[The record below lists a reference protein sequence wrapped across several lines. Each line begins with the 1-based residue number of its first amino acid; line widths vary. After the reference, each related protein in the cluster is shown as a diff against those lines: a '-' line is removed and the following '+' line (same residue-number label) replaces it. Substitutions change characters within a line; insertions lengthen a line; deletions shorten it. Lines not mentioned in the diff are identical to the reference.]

1 MRLSI
6 NKKKI
11 YFYLFIF
18 VFMNTLFNINQIGK
32 FSNIFKLEYIN
43 INGLNLDEENSLRN
57 DLELF
62 KNQNI
67 FLIKNNHIYSILD
80 NLSQIES
87 FKIKKIFP
95 SKIDIDIKKTTYVGK
110 TMKNGKVYL
119 IGNNKKFIEQKKI
132 NIRPNVPFV
141 FGNFSIK
148 EFLILQN
155 NLKDNNFNLDEFK
168 SYYYYKNGRWDLNK
182 KDNITIKLPFTND
195 EQSLKQYKILE
206 DEGKIYKNSIV
217 DLRVP
222 KKIIISYE

>member
-1 MRLSI
+1 MHLSI

-11 YFYLFIF
+11 YFYLFTF
-18 VFMNTLFNINQIGK
+18 VFINTLFNINQIGK
-32 FSNIFKLEYIN
+32 FSNIFKLENIN
-43 INGLNLDEENSLRN
+43 INGLNLDEESSLRN

-80 NLSQIES
+80 DFKQIES

-95 SKIDIDIKKTTYVGK
+95 SKLNIDVKKTTYIGK
-110 TMKNGKVYL
+110 TMKNGKVYF

-132 NIRPNVPFV
+132 NIQPNVPFV
-141 FGNFSIK
+141 FGNFSIE

-182 KDNITIKLPFTND
+182 KDNITIKLPISND
-195 EQSLKQYKILE
+195 ARSLKQYKILE

>member
-1 MRLSI
+1 MHLSI
-6 NKKKI
+6 NRKKI
-11 YFYLFIF
+11 YFYLFTF
-18 VFMNTLFNINQIGK
+18 VFISTLFNSNQLGRL
-32 FSNIFKLEYIN
+32 SNIFKLEDIN
-43 INGLNLDEENSLRN
+43 ISGLNFDEENSLRN
-57 DLELF
+57 DLDLF

-67 FLIKNNHIYSILD
+67 FLIKNNHIYSIL
-80 NLSQIES
+80 NNFSQIES

-95 SKIDIDIKKTTYVGK
+95 SKLNIDLKKTTYIGK
-110 TMKNGKVYL
+110 TMKNGKLYL

-132 NIRPNVPFV
+132 NIQPNVPFV
-141 FGNFSIK
+141 FGNFSIE

-168 SYYYYKNGRWDLNK
+168 SYYYYKNGRWDLIK

-222 KKIIISYE
+222 KKIIISYK

>member
-1 MRLSI
+1 MHLSI

-11 YFYLFIF
+11 YFYLFTF
-18 VFMNTLFNINQIGK
+18 VFINTLFNINQISK

-43 INGLNLDEENSLRN
+43 INGLNVDEENSLRN
-57 DLELF
+57 DLALF

-132 NIRPNVPFV
+132 NIQPNVPFV

-182 KDNITIKLPFTND
+182 KDNITIKLPFTD
-195 EQSLKQYKILE
+195 DKQSLKQYKILE

>member
-1 MRLSI
+1 MHLSI
-6 NKKKI
+6 NRKKI
-11 YFYLFIF
+11 YFYLFTF
-18 VFMNTLFNINQIGK
+18 VFISTHFNSNQLGK
-32 FSNIFKLEYIN
+32 LSNIFKLENIN
-43 INGLNLDEENSLRN
+43 INGLNLDEESSLRN

-80 NLSQIES
+80 DFKQIES

-95 SKIDIDIKKTTYVGK
+95 SKLNIDVKKTTYIGK
-110 TMKNGKVYL
+110 TMKNGKVYF
-119 IGNNKKFIEQKKI
+119 IGNNTKFIEQKKI
-132 NIRPNVPFV
+132 NIQPNVPFV
-141 FGNFSIK
+141 FGNFSIE

>member
-1 MRLSI
+1 MHLSI

-11 YFYLFIF
+11 YFYLFTF
-18 VFMNTLFNINQIGK
+18 VFINTLFNINQIGK
-32 FSNIFKLEYIN
+32 FSNIFKLENIN
-43 INGLNLDEENSLRN
+43 INGLNLDEESSLRN

-80 NLSQIES
+80 DFKQIES

-95 SKIDIDIKKTTYVGK
+95 SKLNIDVKKTTYIGK
-110 TMKNGKVYL
+110 TMKNGKVYF

-132 NIRPNVPFV
+132 NIQPNVPFV
-141 FGNFSIK
+141 FGNFSIE

-168 SYYYYKNGRWDLNK
+168 SYYYYKNGRWDLNR
-182 KDNITIKLPFTND
+182 KDNITIKLPFSNN

-206 DEGKIYKNSIV
+206 DEGKIYKNSII

>member
-1 MRLSI
+1 MHLSI

-11 YFYLFIF
+11 YFYLFTF
-18 VFMNTLFNINQIGK
+18 VFINTLFNINQIGK
-32 FSNIFKLEYIN
+32 FSNIFKLENIN
-43 INGLNLDEENSLRN
+43 INGLNLDEESSLRN

-67 FLIKNNHIYSILD
+67 FLIKKIHIYSILD
-80 NLSQIES
+80 DLKQIET

-95 SKIDIDIKKTTYVGK
+95 SQLNIDVKKTTYIGK
-110 TMKNGKVYL
+110 TMKNGKVYF

-132 NIRPNVPFV
+132 NIQPNVPFV
-141 FGNFSIK
+141 FGNFSIE

-217 DLRVP
+217 DLRIP

>member
-1 MRLSI
+1 MHLSI
-6 NKKKI
+6 NRKKI
-11 YFYLFIF
+11 YFYLFTF
-18 VFMNTLFNINQIGK
+18 VFISTLFNSNQLGRL
-32 FSNIFKLEYIN
+32 SNIFKLEDIN
-43 INGLNLDEENSLRN
+43 ISGLNFDEENSLRN
-57 DLELF
+57 DLDLF
-62 KNQNI
+62 KNHNI
-67 FLIKNNHIYSILD
+67 FLIKNNHIHSIL
-80 NLSQIES
+80 NNFSQIES

-95 SKIDIDIKKTTYVGK
+95 SKLNIDVKKTTYIGK
-110 TMKNGKVYL
+110 TMKNGKLYL

-132 NIRPNVPFV
+132 NIQPNVPFV
-141 FGNFSIK
+141 FGNFSIE

>member
-1 MRLSI
+1 MHLSI

-11 YFYLFIF
+11 YFYLFTF
-18 VFMNTLFNINQIGK
+18 VFINTFFNINQIGK

-43 INGLNLDEENSLRN
+43 INGLNLEEENSLRR

-67 FLIKNNHIYSILD
+67 FLIKKNHIYSILD
-80 NLSQIES
+80 DLKQIES

-95 SKIDIDIKKTTYVGK
+95 SKLNIDVKKTTYIGK
-110 TMKNGKVYL
+110 TMKNGKVYF

-132 NIRPNVPFV
+132 NIQPNVPFV
-141 FGNFSIK
+141 FGNFSIE

-168 SYYYYKNGRWDLNK
+168 SYYYYRNGRWDLNK

-195 EQSLKQYKILE
+195 TQSLKQYKILE

>member
-1 MRLSI
+1 MHLSI

-11 YFYLFIF
+11 YFYLFTF
-18 VFMNTLFNINQIGK
+18 VFINTLFNINQIGK
-32 FSNIFKLEYIN
+32 FSNIFKLENIN

-80 NLSQIES
+80 DFKQIES

-95 SKIDIDIKKTTYVGK
+95 SKLNIDVKKTTYIGK
-110 TMKNGKVYL
+110 TMKNGKVYF

-132 NIRPNVPFV
+132 NIQPNVPFV
-141 FGNFSIK
+141 FGNFSIE

-195 EQSLKQYKILE
+195 KQSLKQYKILE

>member
-1 MRLSI
+1 MHLSI

-11 YFYLFIF
+11 YFYLFTF
-18 VFMNTLFNINQIGK
+18 VFINTLFNINQISK

-43 INGLNLDEENSLRN
+43 INGLNLDEESSLRN

-67 FLIKNNHIYSILD
+67 FLIKNNQIYSILD
-80 NLSQIES
+80 DLKQIES
-87 FKIKKIFP
+87 FKVKKIFP
-95 SKIDIDIKKTTYVGK
+95 SKLNIDVKKTTYIGK
-110 TMKNGKVYL
+110 TMKNGKVYF

-132 NIRPNVPFV
+132 NIQPNVPFV
-141 FGNFSIK
+141 FGNFSIE

>member
-1 MRLSI
+1 MHLSI

-11 YFYLFIF
+11 YFYLFTF
-18 VFMNTLFNINQIGK
+18 VFINTLFNINQIGK

-43 INGLNLDEENSLRN
+43 INGLNLDEKNSLRN

-80 NLSQIES
+80 DFKQIES

-95 SKIDIDIKKTTYVGK
+95 SKLNIDVKKTTYIGK
-110 TMKNGKVYL
+110 TMKNGKVYF

-132 NIRPNVPFV
+132 NIQPNVPFV
-141 FGNFSIK
+141 FGNFSIE

>member
-1 MRLSI
+1 MHLSI

-11 YFYLFIF
+11 YFYLFTF
-18 VFMNTLFNINQIGK
+18 VFINTLFNINQISK

-43 INGLNLDEENSLRN
+43 INGLNVDEENSLRN

-80 NLSQIES
+80 DFKQIES

-95 SKIDIDIKKTTYVGK
+95 SKLNIDVKKTTYIGK
-110 TMKNGKVYL
+110 TMKNGKVYF

-132 NIRPNVPFV
+132 NIQPNVPFV
-141 FGNFSIK
+141 FGNFSIE

>member
-1 MRLSI
+1 MHLSI
-6 NKKKI
+6 NKNKI
-11 YFYLFIF
+11 YFYLFTF
-18 VFMNTLFNINQIGK
+18 VFINTLFNINQINK

-43 INGLNLDEENSLRN
+43 INGLSLDEENSLRN

-67 FLIKNNHIYSILD
+67 FLIKKIHIYSILD
-80 NLSQIES
+80 DLKQIET

-95 SKIDIDIKKTTYVGK
+95 SELNIDVKKTTYIGK

-119 IGNNKKFIEQKKI
+119 IGNNKKFIEQKEI
-132 NIRPNVPFV
+132 NIQPNVPFV
-141 FGNFSIK
+141 FGNFSIE

-182 KDNITIKLPFTND
+182 KDNITIKLPFTD
-195 EQSLKQYKILE
+195 YKQSLNQYKILE
-206 DEGKIYKNSIV
+206 DEGKIYKNSII

>member
-1 MRLSI
+1 MHLSI

-11 YFYLFIF
+11 YFYLFTF
-18 VFMNTLFNINQIGK
+18 VFINTLFNINQIGK
-32 FSNIFKLEYIN
+32 FSNIFKLENIN
-43 INGLNLDEENSLRN
+43 INGLNLDEESSLRN

-67 FLIKNNHIYSILD
+67 FLIKNNHIYSILE

-132 NIRPNVPFV
+132 NVQPNVPFV
-141 FGNFSIK
+141 FGNFSIE

>member
-1 MRLSI
+1 MHLSI

-11 YFYLFIF
+11 YFYLFTF
-18 VFMNTLFNINQIGK
+18 VFVNTLFNINQISK

-43 INGLNLDEENSLRN
+43 INGLNVDEENSLRN

-80 NLSQIES
+80 DFKQIES

-95 SKIDIDIKKTTYVGK
+95 SKLNIDVKKTTYIGK
-110 TMKNGKVYL
+110 TMKNGKVYF

-132 NIRPNVPFV
+132 NIQPNVPFV
-141 FGNFSIK
+141 FGNFSIE

>member
-1 MRLSI
+1 MHLSI
-6 NKKKI
+6 NRKKI
-11 YFYLFIF
+11 YFYLFTF
-18 VFMNTLFNINQIGK
+18 VFISTLFNSNQLGRL
-32 FSNIFKLEYIN
+32 SNIFKLEDIN
-43 INGLNLDEENSLRN
+43 ISGLNFDEENSLRN
-57 DLELF
+57 DLDLF

-67 FLIKNNHIYSILD
+67 FLIKNNHIYSIL
-80 NLSQIES
+80 NNFSQIES

-95 SKIDIDIKKTTYVGK
+95 SKLNIDVKKTTYIGK
-110 TMKNGKVYL
+110 TMKNGKLYL

-132 NIRPNVPFV
+132 NIQPNVPFV
-141 FGNFSIK
+141 FGNFSIE

-155 NLKDNNFNLDEFK
+155 NLSDNNFNLDEFK

-222 KKIIISYE
+222 KKIIISYK

>member
-1 MRLSI
+1 MHLSI
-6 NKKKI
+6 NRKKI
-11 YFYLFIF
+11 YFYLFTF
-18 VFMNTLFNINQIGK
+18 VFISTLFNSNQLGRL
-32 FSNIFKLEYIN
+32 SNIFKLEDIN
-43 INGLNLDEENSLRN
+43 ISGLNFDEENSLRN
-57 DLELF
+57 DLDLF

-67 FLIKNNHIYSILD
+67 FLIKNNHIYSIL
-80 NLSQIES
+80 NNFSQIES

-95 SKIDIDIKKTTYVGK
+95 SKLNIDVKKTTYIGK
-110 TMKNGKVYL
+110 TMKNGKLYL

-132 NIRPNVPFV
+132 NIQPNLPFV
-141 FGNFSIK
+141 FGNFSIE

>member
-1 MRLSI
+1 MHLSI

-11 YFYLFIF
+11 YFYLFTF
-18 VFMNTLFNINQIGK
+18 VFINTLFNINQISK
-32 FSNIFKLEYIN
+32 FSNIFKLENIN

-182 KDNITIKLPFTND
+182 KDNITIKLPFTD
-195 EQSLKQYKILE
+195 DKQSLKQYKILE

>member
-1 MRLSI
+1 MHLSI

-11 YFYLFIF
+11 YFYLFTF
-18 VFMNTLFNINQIGK
+18 VFINTLFNINQISK

-43 INGLNLDEENSLRN
+43 INGLNVDEENSLRN

-80 NLSQIES
+80 DLKQIES

-95 SKIDIDIKKTTYVGK
+95 SKLNIDVKKTTYIGK
-110 TMKNGKVYL
+110 TMKNGKVYF

-132 NIRPNVPFV
+132 NIQPNVPFV
-141 FGNFSIK
+141 FGNFSIE

>member
-1 MRLSI
+1 MHQSI

-11 YFYLFIF
+11 YFYLFTFIF
-18 VFMNTLFNINQIGK
+18 LNTIFNFKQMSNI
-32 FSNIFKLEYIN
+32 SNIFKLKNIS
-43 INGLNLDEENSLRN
+43 INGLEIKEENSLRN

-67 FLIKNNHIYSILD
+67 FFIKNNQVYSIL
-80 NLSQIES
+80 NNSKQIET

-95 SKIDIDIKKTTYVGK
+95 SELNIDIKKTSYVGK
-110 TMKNGKVYL
+110 TFKNGREYL

-132 NIRPNVPFV
+132 NIHPNVPFV
-141 FGNFSIK
+141 FGNFSIE

-155 NLKDNNFNLDEFK
+155 NLKDNNFNLKEIK
-168 SYYYYKNGRWDLNK
+168 SYYYFKSSRWDLNK
-182 KDNITIKLPFTND
+182 EDNITIKLPFSNYD
-195 EQSLKQYKILE
+195 QSLKQYKILE

-222 KKIIISYE
+222 KKIIISYK

>member
-1 MRLSI
+1 MHLSI

-11 YFYLFIF
+11 YFYLFTF
-18 VFMNTLFNINQIGK
+18 VFINTLFNINQIGK
-32 FSNIFKLEYIN
+32 FSNIFKLENIN
-43 INGLNLDEENSLRN
+43 INGLNLDEESSLRN

-80 NLSQIES
+80 DFKQIES

-95 SKIDIDIKKTTYVGK
+95 SKLNIDVKKTTYIGK
-110 TMKNGKVYL
+110 TMKNSKVYL

-132 NIRPNVPFV
+132 NIQPNVPFV
-141 FGNFSIK
+141 FGNFSIE

>member
-1 MRLSI
+1 MHLSI

-11 YFYLFIF
+11 YFYLFTF
-18 VFMNTLFNINQIGK
+18 VFINTLFNINQISK

-43 INGLNLDEENSLRN
+43 INGLNVDEENSLRN
-57 DLELF
+57 DLALF

-182 KDNITIKLPFTND
+182 KDNITIKLPFTNN
-195 EQSLKQYKILE
+195 EQSLKQYKLLE

>member
-1 MRLSI
+1 MHLSI

-11 YFYLFIF
+11 YFYLFTF
-18 VFMNTLFNINQIGK
+18 VFINTLFNINQISK

-43 INGLNLDEENSLRN
+43 INGLNVDEKNSLRN

-141 FGNFSIK
+141 FGDFSIK

-182 KDNITIKLPFTND
+182 KDNITIKLPFTD
-195 EQSLKQYKILE
+195 DKQSLKQYKILE

>member
-1 MRLSI
+1 MHLSI

-11 YFYLFIF
+11 YFYLFTF
-18 VFMNTLFNINQIGK
+18 VFINTLFNINQISK
-32 FSNIFKLEYIN
+32 FSNIFKLENIN

-80 NLSQIES
+80 DFKQIES

-95 SKIDIDIKKTTYVGK
+95 SKLNIDVKKTTYTGK
-110 TMKNGKVYL
+110 TMKNGKVYF

-132 NIRPNVPFV
+132 NIQPNVPFV
-141 FGNFSIK
+141 FGNFSIE

-182 KDNITIKLPFTND
+182 KDNITIKLPFSND
-195 EQSLKQYKILE
+195 ERSLKQYKILE

>member
-1 MRLSI
+1 MHLSI

-11 YFYLFIF
+11 YFYLFTF
-18 VFMNTLFNINQIGK
+18 VFINTLFNINQIGK
-32 FSNIFKLEYIN
+32 FSNIFKLENIN
-43 INGLNLDEENSLRN
+43 INGLNLDEESSLRN

-80 NLSQIES
+80 DFKQIES

-95 SKIDIDIKKTTYVGK
+95 SKLNIDVKKTTYTGK
-110 TMKNGKVYL
+110 TMKNGKVYF

-132 NIRPNVPFV
+132 NIQPNVPFV
-141 FGNFSIK
+141 FGNFSIE

>member
-1 MRLSI
+1 MHLSI
-6 NKKKI
+6 NRKKI
-11 YFYLFIF
+11 YFYLFTF
-18 VFMNTLFNINQIGK
+18 VFISTHFNSNQLGK
-32 FSNIFKLEYIN
+32 LSNIFKLEDIN
-43 INGLNLDEENSLRN
+43 INGLNFNEENSLRN
-57 DLELF
+57 DLDLF

-67 FLIKNNHIYSILD
+67 FLIQNNHIYSIL
-80 NLSQIES
+80 NNFSQIES

-95 SKIDIDIKKTTYVGK
+95 SKLNIDVKKTTYIGK
-110 TMKNGKVYL
+110 TMKNGKLYL
-119 IGNNKKFIEQKKI
+119 IGNNKKFVEQKKI
-132 NIRPNVPFV
+132 NIQPNVPFV
-141 FGNFSIK
+141 FGNFSIE

-168 SYYYYKNGRWDLNK
+168 SYYYYKNGRWDLIK

-195 EQSLKQYKILE
+195 ARSLKQYKILE

>member
-1 MRLSI
+1 MHLSI

-11 YFYLFIF
+11 YFYLFTF
-18 VFMNTLFNINQIGK
+18 VFINTLFNINQISK

-43 INGLNLDEENSLRN
+43 INGLNVDEENSLRN
-57 DLELF
+57 DLALF

-182 KDNITIKLPFTND
+182 KDNITIKLPFDND

>member
-1 MRLSI
+1 MHLSI

-11 YFYLFIF
+11 YFYLFTF
-18 VFMNTLFNINQIGK
+18 VFINTLFNINQIGK
-32 FSNIFKLEYIN
+32 FSNIFKLENIN
-43 INGLNLDEENSLRN
+43 INGLNLDEESSLRN

>member
-1 MRLSI
+1 MHLSI
-6 NKKKI
+6 NKKRI

-18 VFMNTLFNINQIGK
+18 VFLNTVFNFKQTSNV
-32 FSNIFKLEYIN
+32 SNIFKLKDIS
-43 INGLNLDEENSLRN
+43 INGLELDEENSLRN

-67 FLIKNNHIYSILD
+67 FLIKSNQIYSILD
-80 NLSQIES
+80 NLKQIET

-95 SKIDIDIKKTTYVGK
+95 SKLNIDIKKTSYVGK

-132 NIRPNVPFV
+132 NIQPNVPYV
-141 FGNFSIK
+141 FGNFLIE

-155 NLKDNNFNLDEFK
+155 NLKVNNFNLDEIK
-168 SYYYYKNGRWDLNK
+168 SYYYFKSSRWDLNK
-182 KDNITIKLPFTND
+182 EDNITIKLPFSNY

-206 DEGKIYKNSIV
+206 DDGKIYKNSIV

-222 KKIIISYE
+222 KKIIIGYK

>member
-1 MRLSI
+1 MHLSI

-11 YFYLFIF
+11 YFYLFTF
-18 VFMNTLFNINQIGK
+18 VFINTFFNINQIGK
-32 FSNIFKLEYIN
+32 FSNIFKLENIN
-43 INGLNLDEENSLRN
+43 INGLNLDEESSLRN

-80 NLSQIES
+80 DFKQIES

-95 SKIDIDIKKTTYVGK
+95 SKLNIDVKKTTYIGK
-110 TMKNGKVYL
+110 TMKNGKVYF

-132 NIRPNVPFV
+132 NIQPNVPFV
-141 FGNFSIK
+141 FGNFSIE

-182 KDNITIKLPFTND
+182 KDNITIKLPFTD
-195 EQSLKQYKILE
+195 DKQSLKQYKILE

>member
-1 MRLSI
+1 MHLSI

-11 YFYLFIF
+11 YFYLFTF
-18 VFMNTLFNINQIGK
+18 VFINTLFNINQIGK
-32 FSNIFKLEYIN
+32 FSNIFKLENIN

-80 NLSQIES
+80 DFKQIES

-95 SKIDIDIKKTTYVGK
+95 SKLNIDVKKTTYIGK
-110 TMKNGKVYL
+110 TMKNGKVYF

-132 NIRPNVPFV
+132 NIQPNVPFV
-141 FGNFSIK
+141 FGNFSIE

-182 KDNITIKLPFTND
+182 KDNITIKLPFTD
-195 EQSLKQYKILE
+195 DKQSLKQYKILE

>member
-1 MRLSI
+1 MHLSI

-11 YFYLFIF
+11 YFYLFTF
-18 VFMNTLFNINQIGK
+18 VFINTLFNINQIGK
-32 FSNIFKLEYIN
+32 FSNIFKLENIN
-43 INGLNLDEENSLRN
+43 INGLNLDEESSLRN

-80 NLSQIES
+80 DFKQIES

-95 SKIDIDIKKTTYVGK
+95 SKLNIDVKKTTYIGK
-110 TMKNGKVYL
+110 TMKNGKVYF

-132 NIRPNVPFV
+132 NIQPNVPFV
-141 FGNFSIK
+141 FGNFSIE

-155 NLKDNNFNLDEFK
+155 NLKDNNFNLDDFK

>member
-1 MRLSI
+1 MHLSI

-11 YFYLFIF
+11 YFYLFTF
-18 VFMNTLFNINQIGK
+18 VFINTLFNINQIGK
-32 FSNIFKLEYIN
+32 FSNIFKLENIN
-43 INGLNLDEENSLRN
+43 INGLNLDEESSLRN

-80 NLSQIES
+80 DLKQIES

-95 SKIDIDIKKTTYVGK
+95 SKLNIDVKKTTYIGK
-110 TMKNGKVYL
+110 TMKNGKVYF

-132 NIRPNVPFV
+132 NIQPNVPFV
-141 FGNFSIK
+141 FGNFSIE

>member
-1 MRLSI
+1 MHLSI

-11 YFYLFIF
+11 YFYLFTF
-18 VFMNTLFNINQIGK
+18 VFINTFFNINQIGK
-32 FSNIFKLEYIN
+32 FSNIFKLENIN

-80 NLSQIES
+80 DFKQIES

-95 SKIDIDIKKTTYVGK
+95 SKLNIDVKKTTYIGK
-110 TMKNGKVYL
+110 TMKNGKVYF

-132 NIRPNVPFV
+132 NIQPNVPFV
-141 FGNFSIK
+141 FGNFSIE